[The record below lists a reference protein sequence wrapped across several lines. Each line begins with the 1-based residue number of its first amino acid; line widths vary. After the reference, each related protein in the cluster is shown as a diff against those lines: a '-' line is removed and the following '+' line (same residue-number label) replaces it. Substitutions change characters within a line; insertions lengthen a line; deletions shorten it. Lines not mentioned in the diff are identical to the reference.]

1 MPTIGPFSIRFDQRK
16 SDNSAYR
23 EKYVSGSNLI
33 ILTDSTGDVTGSK
46 TVPLATITE
55 LTSSTT
61 TIGDIFINGISK
73 FFDKLYAYAGVVGDV
88 TGSISGS
95 NVTAL
100 TGSFTQLTA
109 SSIYGT
115 IQSASFAENAS
126 LLDGKDST
134 TFATTGS
141 NTFIGTETITG
152 SLLAQTGSFQKLYL
166 NNSSSAP
173 TNATDGGLPG
183 EIRVDNHFIYIY
195 SGNSWSRV
203 PKARWT

>member
-1 MPTIGPFSIRFDQRK
+1 MATIGPFSIRFDQRK

-33 ILTDSTGDVTGSK
+33 MLTDSVGDITGSK

-61 TIGDIFINGISK
+61 TIGDVFINGIGK
-73 FFDKLYAYAGVVGDV
+73 FFDKLYAYAGIIGDV

-95 NVTAL
+95 NVVAT
-100 TGSFTQLTA
+100 TGNFAVLSA
-109 SSIYGT
+109 SAIHGS

-126 LLDGKDST
+126 LLDGKDSL

-141 NTFIGTETITG
+141 NTFVGTETITG
-152 SLLAQTGSFQKLYL
+152 SLHSQTGSFRTLFL

-173 TNATDGGLPG
+173 VNSSDGGLPG

-195 SGNSWSRV
+195 SGNVWNRI
-203 PKARWT
+203 PKARWI